1 MFSTFF
7 DEAEPANDEAAKFI
21 TGFKE
26 YLKENKQPDIIPA
39 MSALGYDGYLVAL
52 KAIEKAGSTDGA
64 AIQAAIKDVTIDGVT
79 GNITFGENG
88 DAKKNLAFIKT
99 VKDGKIT
106 FLTTTTFEQ

>member
-1 MFSTFF
+1 MR
-7 DEAEPANDEAAKFI
+7 
-21 TGFKE
+21 
-26 YLKENKQPDIIPA
+26 
-39 MSALGYDGYLVAL
+39 
-52 KAIEKAGSTDGA
+52 A